1 MAFTE
6 EELQRLDQHW
16 SDQEKTS
23 ANASVLKSQG
33 MTPQQYN
40 ADKLMSE
47 ESQVPMS
54 MVPDVREDITRDQD
68 IQKVQSL
75 KATAPSTFKQI
86 GDSEHAWPQ
95 MQDDLDNVANFETV
109 LTEFS
114 NGNLTRGRWSGIM
127 KSSAQKEVTELGE
140 SYQQGRDL
148 HEMALL
154 WNEKSLRNELNP
166 AKQARL
172 DHLVEASKHVPPNKW
187 GVDPFDSAAEVIGQM
202 QDGMLAGLDRG
213 AKTGVLVGAAAAFGG
228 PFTSAAAFVPG
239 FSIGFSTAVA
249 QDAFRVEQGLSYQE
263 TMEATNNHDLAVNT
277 SVVVGILNAGLEV
290 AGLKFVSA
298 PVKKAVNKMLTQGV
312 TQTLKQTNMKN
323 LLKGTATVYGTA
335 IAGETGT
342 EMLQEIINF
351 AGTEIAK
358 SIDPEIHK
366 KGTIGELTDRVMEVG
381 WKVAQA
387 MAVLGMPGAGV
398 HYVSGRGQVAQSEH
412 SAELFE
418 RVREASEN
426 IDTLDTAPDEIKSI
440 IRDIVEKG
448 DVDGIYVEADRFMQY
463 FQSVGIDPLAEENKA
478 IFESLGVADQLEEAS
493 SRNGDIVIPLDNY
506 IKDIV
511 RTEHH
516 SGLSPDLRFH
526 SGDWSATESK
536 TWQENNPELIQDLQT
551 EYDAMLSQFE
561 ETQKGD
567 ELFESIYQQLVNTG
581 MDVSSAAKSASLH
594 RAFAK
599 TMEARFGIRPE
610 QTLSA
615 RGVNIQRVMP
625 GPPIEKTPAAI
636 RILAEQLTSPAPI
649 KTESQLKGSSLMSF
663 LASKGGLQDVGGEL
677 AARNAELWHQGKPG
691 QAKFVK
697 DTGMTL
703 GAAALIAR
711 EQGYLLGLADDEVF
725 GASDSVGQTALLEAI
740 DKELAGDPVFAE
752 QNIDREAIDLLDQR
766 EQLVDFLAQKGIH
779 VDQASRQEVEQAL
792 AEAVFSDQA
801 DLADD
806 AYLQTTSPKPA
817 DYDQLSGD
825 DKVAIDEFI
834 DRMDDPEAVRQ
845 RLREHAGTPWARQAM
860 DGAKTRMAMEMLLR
874 GEEPG
879 FISTLTAPS
888 ATNLYNAIKQHGEEG
903 AWNYLMA
910 TGLIGHPSKPENAVN
925 SSFLNCIPSKNCAA
939 FCYAAKGRNYP
950 ANVNKAELVTWAV
963 ERDPV
968 RAAKMVAS
976 SYKAMAEYEAN
987 KALRLFDK
995 GDGDMKWLPFI
1006 AELNRQKVRAHVFTK
1021 NVEFLRAIPDY
1032 NLRLLSIDR
1041 SNLEMAEA
1049 NKDLPVAF
1057 VYEGEQ
1063 DVAWLNAHQDQV
1075 QVILPV
1081 KQGAN
1086 YLPESDLKALPK
1098 WARKYTCPIDDG
1110 RVSIDNWNCTRCDK
1124 AGGVGCYHA
1133 QTTAQADITQQSLAT
1148 AMAQDDFPLTLKEVL
1163 NAVSGL
1169 DINQQEIVFEKLA
1182 LQLSAARADVDEG
1195 AEGIVDQGTQ
1205 SPDDSD
1211 GSSGE
1216 EILKFD
1222 TSSVFRHD
1230 RGYRYPNPDE
1240 GPITEILDGPEN
1252 TAFDGIF
1259 AENIG
1264 EYHPGMELS
1273 DNDFIVKHHADH
1285 TDFNRAV
1292 DDNPAVI
1299 TRVLEHELP
1308 SSSEL
1313 SDDQITILNDFIRES
1328 DSVEDS
1334 WVTNEG
1340 PEVPFWGVKLFGTDD
1355 SGEISWE
1362 VQRLRGRVARELGFD
1377 AIDMKDEQG
1386 VSTLILSGGD
1396 YLNLSS
1402 GKYDS
1407 SDDKTFFQSET
1418 TTQAQRNGIG
1428 LYSHIELGVLA
1439 LNKKE
1444 WRDGAAASGKQILQ
1458 WINKIQGVKGSEL
1471 EALGLEDFLSRTVDG
1486 KPVRL
1491 TRDDVA
1497 AYIRSNGL
1505 IMKLSTAVTDMVGV
1519 HKKMLEAYGL
1529 DWGMAVDVPATD
1541 PAIQEM
1547 IYADVDYDMNIFME
1561 RVHIGASMGVLGQAS
1576 NSKHIRQFISDWIL
1590 KRSSGTATL
1599 ADNQALG
1606 RMVRNA
1612 YSPESSVPS
1621 LGLQSTTPG
1630 EFTSPAVD
1638 WVGLA
1643 DEDVIRFVL
1652 GNNHGR
1658 MLLAEKVGMPD
1669 ALLEAANKDLPRRD
1683 MGVDHLFKSM
1693 VGFSE
1698 DQATE
1703 FIDMIY
1709 DDIKAEFHQV
1719 AIEAYQSTPHR
1730 VWSDASKQVK
1740 HQIKRVGDNSNNFYL
1755 IYNNAG
1761 IAMDEVF
1768 DSLRD
1773 AQLGVIKD
1781 AIEFG
1786 QLEDKGDFNPG
1797 TFWAQYATAD
1807 EVMGVASNYREI
1819 KIVLPQFSPDFR
1831 ATAHNFKEINI
1842 LFFMRVWDRIID
1854 TGEIETQIKDL
1865 PKEVPGDFKSIYTED
1880 GDRTRLRSVDDIN
1893 LKIGELFV
1901 RREGNSEVLAR
1912 LIAEKPDLN
1921 AQLMFQRDKYKA
1933 ITGER
1938 EALSKQKTQEYLKT
1952 YREKRDSLS
1961 VDELARWVE
1970 SPEAVEIMP
1979 SVDQYKEWSQKQVTI
1994 KQVIDRIAQKIER
2007 NNDEVKAR
2015 EEAHAGFQKR
2025 QPELEQALK
2034 DFQLEYEGT
2043 RPIPDYYF
2051 DGKIDERYG
2060 DLKQKLA
2067 SKRRRLIGHQTARDR
2082 ITNEAMDLVD
2092 VNRDLIMSINLSG
2105 IDLNDEFTFK
2115 RNALIEYSEMEGS
2128 RRNMLEKVLAGTMA
2142 VDQKSMSGITLVTQQ
2157 EVDIYEAVKEF
2168 ANSPD
2173 AQAFYTELKA
2183 HLKVANAEDARAN
2196 SMAGRIKSDEKDL
2209 MDTEKSWAERM
2220 AAHKKPIYKKGKAY
2234 NLDEF
2239 QSDWHTAG
2247 KKQGYQPEGF
2257 TEAGAQEQIKQASFA
2272 SHHAAKAWRA
2282 ALDDQGQLS
2291 VDSPVFRALQKQLDL
2306 SLSRDVTPG
2315 LQLDDDSRFHDLVQ
2329 SINPGVA
2336 YAKNVAEIFNTAL
2349 QAEAG
2354 WDVAFNR
2361 KLNLQGLVM
2370 DQTVGLGEFVGA
2382 AIDKMMT
2389 ILQFEIDEDR
2399 FVSAFQEIA
2408 RDGPFESKAV
2418 ELVEMWTINDY
2429 VTDHASVTL
2438 EISHIEAIKLW
2449 AQTVK
2454 PGWDDKGKFHGVYD
2468 TAMVSV
2474 DVPLSDMI
2482 ALLKGPLRG
2491 DAHIETIFKQLAQKR
2506 LSQRAIADADNQI
2519 ANIPFKDDA
2528 WVTLAAKRAIIDAI
2542 EGGYDYV
2549 TWPDANT
2556 LVDRWSESGRGLYTM
2571 LYDEKM
2577 PGAVKKLLTSK
2588 IDHISSDVGSEN
2600 FYDSTEPQGYYR
2612 VKITDQDR
2620 EKHQHG
2626 MPIYQGKSDAHQGS
2640 IQFKEDETVISLFE
2654 SSNLSTFLH
2663 ESGHFFLESLGEMAE
2678 ADNAHPE
2685 LMQEY
2690 GAILNFLGVESRQ
2703 GITRD
2708 HHEKFAR
2715 AFEAY
2720 LFEGKSPSVELQS
2733 AFQSF
2738 KSWLLDIYKKI
2749 MNLDVELNDEIRQVF
2764 DRMLATDEEI
2774 SAAEEVNNYQP
2785 AFTTP
2790 EQAGMSQEAFNTYI
2804 QSADKYRQAAT
2815 DELERV
2821 KLKDI
2826 RRQKET
2832 EWKDNKKIVHARIE
2846 KEINQLKV
2854 FQATYFLTHGD
2865 ALDGTLPPGLTAMKL
2880 DRDALIQMNGGA
2892 EVLRLLPGRG
2902 RFLTYARQ
2910 GGVHPDAIATLFGY
2924 ETGQDMIDDII
2935 ETHQPRDGETKLYSR
2950 KQRIQ
2955 DVTEQEMRKQ
2965 FGDVYMDGRVEELAK
2980 DALHNDQR
2988 GNFLATELRALSRRV
3003 GQPGTPANI
3012 ARAIAQKTIG
3022 DLKTSQIRPG
3032 SYHLAEVRSAK
3043 AAERA
3048 ILLEDWAEASI
3059 QKRHQLVNHYLF
3071 REARDAQAE
3080 VDKIV
3085 DRLKRFDRPGTR
3097 RNISRGFLEQIDKLL
3112 ERFDLKRSVSLK
3124 ALERRQAFGEWVAE
3138 RQAEGQ
3144 EVIITPQLQAL
3155 LEVAG
3160 KTHYK
3165 SMRLDDLRALDDT
3178 IKNIAHLARLKQKLI
3193 NNHEKR
3199 QYESV
3204 IADMVG
3210 FAQDNHT
3217 WKEHPVDYMESKIKK
3232 FMQGSAEFLAEHRKL
3247 EFVFRRMDAE
3257 QIDGPFWHYLF
3268 KPIADAENLESEMQE
3283 VSVLKLKEIFDIYT
3297 RKERLAFGNK
3307 IKTNLGNM
3315 PKQKILAIA
3324 LNWGNEG
3331 NREAVMR
3338 GENWMPSQ
3346 VDQMFDAHMTEKD
3359 WQFVQAAWD
3368 HIDSFWPQIA
3378 ELEFQLTGVRPK
3390 KVDRATIQTRFGEI
3404 EGGYYPL
3411 KSDPTRNERSFK
3423 HAEAEATKDLFE
3435 TNWLRPATKH
3445 GHTIERQGFGGQPVL
3460 LDISVIS
3467 QHINNVIHDL
3477 SHRTAIIQVDRL
3489 TQDKRVQEAIIAVT
3503 GRATYRQ
3510 IRPWLQGIA
3519 SDLAPLDSQ
3528 LEKAVGHF
3536 RQGATIVYMGW
3547 KMTTGM
3553 VQPLGY
3559 LQTIDMIGEKYA
3571 MKGLASFYNPVRL
3584 KEKLAFVMENSIA
3597 MRNRQKTFDRDVRD
3611 TLKRLTGDTLEARMA
3626 KTYFFHIGFLDMAV
3640 AMPSWLGAYEKA
3652 MQAEGLN
3659 HEAAVAYAD
3668 SVVRTSQA
3676 GGGVKDLAK
3685 IQRGGELKRMFIMFY
3700 SYFSALYN
3708 LIERRAV
3715 MTKTGVSGPGKA
3727 ITSLMYLVVLPALL
3741 GELIVGRGPD
3751 EDDEDEEKAAWAA
3764 KTIMAYP
3771 FMSVVGVRD
3780 VAQAIAGDFGY
3791 GMSPVPQ
3798 AVEQSIQGFTAIDDL
3813 FDEDEEFTKWDLKNM
3828 SMWGGY
3834 MFHLPVSQLWI
3845 SGEELYDTFEE
3856 GNDFS
3861 MWEFL
3866 VRRDPD
3872 E

>member
-1 MAFTE
+1 
-6 EELQRLDQHW
+6 
-16 SDQEKTS
+16 
-23 ANASVLKSQG
+23 V
-33 MTPQQYN
+33 
-40 ADKLMSE
+40 
-47 ESQVPMS
+47 
-54 MVPDVREDITRDQD
+54 
-68 IQKVQSL
+68 
-75 KATAPSTFKQI
+75 
-86 GDSEHAWPQ
+86 
-95 MQDDLDNVANFETV
+95 NV
-109 LTEFS
+109 
-114 NGNLTRGRWSGIM
+114 
-127 KSSAQKEVTELGE
+127 
-140 SYQQGRDL
+140 
-148 HEMALL
+148 
-154 WNEKSLRNELNP
+154 
-166 AKQARL
+166 
-172 DHLVEASKHVPPNKW
+172 
-187 GVDPFDSAAEVIGQM
+187 
-202 QDGMLAGLDRG
+202 
-213 AKTGVLVGAAAAFGG
+213 
-228 PFTSAAAFVPG
+228 
-239 FSIGFSTAVA
+239 
-249 QDAFRVEQGLSYQE
+249 
-263 TMEATNNHDLAVNT
+263 

-335 IAGETGT
+335 IVGETGT

-366 KGTIGELTDRVMEVG
+366 TGTIGELTDRVMEVG

-387 MAVLGMPGAGV
+387 MSVLSVPGAGV
-398 HYVSGRGQVAQSEH
+398 HYVSGRGQVAQSEN

-426 IDTLDTAPDEIKSI
+426 IETLDTAPDEIKSI

-551 EYDAMLSQFE
+551 EYDAMLSQLE

-599 TMEARFGIRPE
+599 TMEARFGISQE

-806 AYLQTTSPKPA
+806 AYLQRGHLNTPEEKRDWVVSQISGESKLRQVENKELEPVDGLGEWETLKNEDWVFSVDDSYSGSSYITLHKITKWDDVYGPTAWDDVSIRFADHVLPSNYSFGRTVLDFSEDFYVESSMGKTPEDALKYISKKVGRTFGLTNGYYQTKPA

-874 GEEPG
+874 GEEPS

-888 ATNLYNAIKQHGEEG
+888 AANLYNAIKQHGEEG

-1032 NLRLLSIDR
+1032 NLRLLSVDR

-1148 AMAQDDFPLTLKEVL
+1148 AMAQDDFPLTLQEVL

-1211 GSSGE
+1211 GSSG
-1216 EILKFD
+1216 
-1222 TSSVFRHD
+1222 
-1230 RGYRYPNPDE
+1230 
-1240 GPITEILDGPEN
+1240 
-1252 TAFDGIF
+1252 
-1259 AENIG
+1259 
-1264 EYHPGMELS
+1264 
-1273 DNDFIVKHHADH
+1273 
-1285 TDFNRAV
+1285 
-1292 DDNPAVI
+1292 
-1299 TRVLEHELP
+1299 
-1308 SSSEL
+1308 
-1313 SDDQITILNDFIRES
+1313 
-1328 DSVEDS
+1328 
-1334 WVTNEG
+1334 
-1340 PEVPFWGVKLFGTDD
+1340 
-1355 SGEISWE
+1355 
-1362 VQRLRGRVARELGFD
+1362 
-1377 AIDMKDEQG
+1377 
-1386 VSTLILSGGD
+1386 
-1396 YLNLSS
+1396 
-1402 GKYDS
+1402 

-1458 WINKIQGVKGSEL
+1458 WINKIQGVKGAEL
-1471 EALGLEDFLSRTVDG
+1471 DALGLDEFLSRTVDG
-1486 KPVRL
+1486 KAVRL

-1505 IMKLSTAVTDMVGV
+1505 IMKLSTAVADKVGV
-1519 HKKMLEAYGL
+1519 RKKMLEAYGL

-1547 IYADVDYDMNIFME
+1547 IEADVDYDINIFME
-1561 RVHIGASMGVLGQAS
+1561 RVHVGASMGLLGS
-1576 NSKHIRQFISDWIL
+1576 SGNSVHIRQFIKDWIL
-1590 KRSSGTATL
+1590 TRSSGIATL
-1599 ADNQALG
+1599 ADNRALG

-1612 YSPESSVPS
+1612 YSPTSSVPS

-1652 GNNHGR
+1652 GNNHDR
-1658 MLLAEKVGMPD
+1658 MLLAEKLGMPD
-1669 ALLEAANKDLPRRD
+1669 ALLEAANKDLPMRD
-1683 MGVDHLFKSM
+1683 MGMDHVFKSM

-1709 DDIKAEFHQV
+1709 DDINTELHQV
-1719 AIEAYQSTPHR
+1719 AIDAYQSTPHR
-1730 VWSDASKQVK
+1730 VWSDASNQVK
-1740 HQIKRVGDNSNNFYL
+1740 HQIKRVGDSSNNFYL
-1755 IYNNAG
+1755 IYNSEG
-1761 IAMDEVF
+1761 IAMEGVYE
-1768 DSLRD
+1768 SIAD
-1773 AQLGVIKD
+1773 AQLGVIEN

-1786 QLEDKGDFNPG
+1786 QLEDKGDFNAG
-1797 TFWAQYATAD
+1797 TFWSQYATSD
-1807 EVMGVASNYREI
+1807 DVMGVASNYREM
-1819 KIVLPQFSPDFR
+1819 KIVLPQFSPEFR
-1831 ATAHNFKEINI
+1831 ASAHNFKERNI

-1854 TGEIETQIKDL
+1854 TGEIETQVKDL
-1865 PKEVPGDFKSIYTED
+1865 PKEVPGDFKSTYVVD
-1880 GDRTRLRSVDDIN
+1880 GDWTLLGSVDDIN
-1893 LKIGELFV
+1893 LKIDELFE
-1901 RREGNSEVLAR
+1901 RRQGNSEALAD
-1912 LIAEKPDLN
+1912 LIAEKPELIS
-1921 AQLMFQRDKYKA
+1921 QLMVQRDKYQA
-1933 ITGER
+1933 ITSER
-1938 EALSKQKTQEYLKT
+1938 DALGKLNTEEYLKT

-1970 SPEAVEIMP
+1970 SPEAAEIMP

-1994 KQVIDRIAQKIER
+1994 KQMIDQIAQKIER

-2015 EEAHAGFQKR
+2015 EEAHAGFHKR
-2025 QPELEQALK
+2025 QPELAQALK

-2043 RPIPDYYF
+2043 RPIPDFYF
-2051 DGKIDERYG
+2051 DERINETYG

-2067 SKRRRLIGHQTARDR
+2067 SKRRRLIGYQTARDR
-2082 ITNEAMDLVD
+2082 ITNEAIDLAD
-2092 VNRDLIMSINLSG
+2092 VNRDLIMSIDLSG

-2115 RNALIEYSEMEGS
+2115 RNALAEYIEMEGS

-2142 VDQKSMSGITLVTQQ
+2142 VDQKSMSGITMVTQQ

-2168 ANSPD
+2168 AYSPD

-2183 HLKVANAEDARAN
+2183 HLRSANAEDAKAI
-2196 SMAGRIKSDEKDL
+2196 SMAKRIESHEKDL
-2209 MDTEKSWAERM
+2209 MDTEKSWADRM

-2257 TEAGAQEQIKQASFA
+2257 TEAGAQEQINQALFA

-2291 VDSPVFRALQKQLDL
+2291 VDSPVFRVLHKQFDL
-2306 SLSRDVTPG
+2306 SLARDITPG
-2315 LQLDDDSRFHDLVQ
+2315 HKLDDDSNFHDLVQ

-2336 YAKNVAEIFNTAL
+2336 YEKNVADIFNAAL

-2361 KLNLQGLVM
+2361 RLNSHESVM
-2370 DQTVGLGEFVGA
+2370 DQTVGLGDFVGA

-2418 ELVEMWTINDY
+2418 ELVEMWSS
-2429 VTDHASVTL
+2429 VSSVTL
-2438 EISHIEAIKLW
+2438 EISEIKAIKLW

-2474 DVPLSDMI
+2474 DVPLSDMV
-2482 ALLKGPLRG
+2482 ALFKGPLRG
-2491 DAHIETIFKQLAQKR
+2491 DAHVETIFRQLAQKR
-2506 LSQRAIADADNQI
+2506 LSQRSIDEADNQI

-2600 FYDSTEPQGYYR
+2600 FYDSTEPQGYFR
-2612 VKITDQDR
+2612 VKITDKDR

-2685 LMQEY
+2685 LVQEY
-2690 GAILNFLGVESRQ
+2690 GSILKFLGVESRQ
-2703 GITRD
+2703 AITRD

-2774 SAAEEVNNYQP
+2774 AAAEEVNNYKP

-2832 EWKDNKKIVHARIE
+2832 EWKDNKKIVHTRIE

-2854 FQATYFLTHGD
+2854 FQATYFLTHGE

-3048 ILLEDWAEASI
+3048 ILLEDWDEASI

-3080 VDKIV
+3080 VEKIV

-3193 NNHEKR
+3193 NNYEKR

-3204 IADMVG
+3204 IADMVS

-3247 EFVFRRMDAE
+3247 EFIFRRMDAE
-3257 QIDGPFWHYLF
+3257 QIEGPFWHYLF

-3411 KSDPTRNERSFK
+3411 KSDPTRNERAFK

-3668 SVVRTSQA
+3668 SIVRTSQA

-3780 VAQAIAGDFGY
+3780 IAQAVAGDFGY